1 MIFDSWMAQDPV
13 DAPQI
18 PLGHPVLRAIAA
30 RRGVTTPEQFERY
43 TRPSLDHL
51 HDPMQIHGMEGACLR
66 IERAIRDRES
76 VLIYGDYDVDGVTS
90 IVLLRTV
97 LRHLGAEVDWV
108 VPLRLT
114 DGYGLKTEVIERTLR
129 EKDVRVIVTVDC
141 GISSVEPVQRAIELG
156 IDVIIT
162 DHHLPPGTLPEAAA
176 LLNPKI
182 DGCSYPF
189 KELAGVGVAFKLCCA
204 LLARAGSTMSI
215 ESLLKIAAIGTIA
228 DVAPLLGENR
238 TIAQLGLRG
247 LADCRNP
254 GLRTLIRLSGVRG
267 TPRAQDVGFR
277 IGPRINAA
285 GRLASAGAAID
296 LFDARS
302 DEEAY
307 PIVMELNRLNAERQE
322 VERGVIAEA
331 EAMIDR
337 ARLPRVIVLASERWH
352 KGVVGLCAGR
362 LAQKF
367 HRPTIL
373 LSIAEDRAVGSG
385 RSIPGIHLHALLSR
399 QSDLFEHF
407 GGHEQACGLTLP
419 AACIG
424 SLRDR
429 LIADLAAMDESA
441 FRRISFYEG
450 EISTADVNRGFA
462 RDLATLEP
470 FGAENPEPLFLI
482 RRASIL
488 TRRQPN
494 DKLVEVVAD
503 SVGDGA
509 RCVAWRSVEDLWPA
523 LQPGQTLDLLGSV
536 REDGWAPS
544 GAVFEVRDVRPPTD
558 AERIP

>member
-1 MIFDSWMAQDPV
+1 MIFDSWIANEPV

-18 PLGHPVLRAIAA
+18 PLGHPVLRSIAA
-30 RRGVTTPEQFERY
+30 RRGVTTLEQFERY
-43 TRPSLDHL
+43 TRPTLEHL
-51 HDPMQIHGMEGACLR
+51 HDPMGIHGMEGACLR
-66 IERAIRDRES
+66 IEKAIRDRES
-76 VLIYGDYDVDGVTS
+76 ILIYGDYDVDGVTS

-97 LRHLGAEVDWV
+97 LRHLGADVDWV

-129 EKDVRVIVTVDC
+129 EKDVRLIVTVDC
-141 GISSVEPVQRAIELG
+141 GISSVEPVRRAIDLG

-162 DHHLPPGTLPEAAA
+162 DHHLPPGTLPDAAA

-204 LLARAGSTMSI
+204 LLSRAGSTMSI

-228 DVAPLLGENR
+228 DVAPLVGENR

-254 GLRTLIRLSGVRG
+254 GLRTLIRLSGVKG
-267 TPRAQDVGFR
+267 APRAQDVGFR

-285 GRLASAGAAID
+285 GRLASARAAID
-296 LFDARS
+296 LFDSKS
-302 DEEAY
+302 DADAY

-322 VERGVIAEA
+322 VERGVIVEA

-337 ARLPRVIVLASERWH
+337 ERLARVIVLASPGWH

-367 HRPTIL
+367 HRPTL
-373 LSIAEDRAVGSG
+373 LLAIDEGRAVGSG
-385 RSIPGIHLHALLSR
+385 RSIPGIHLHELLSR
-399 QSDLFEHF
+399 QNDLFEHF

-419 AACIG
+419 VERIAL
-424 SLRDR
+424 LRERLLADLDR
-429 LIADLAAMDESA
+429 LDASS
-441 FRRISFYEG
+441 FRRESFYEG
-450 EISTADVNRGFA
+450 EVSTADVNRDFA

-482 RRASIL
+482 RGASIRS
-488 TRRQPN
+488 RRVPN
-494 DKLVEVVAD
+494 DKLVEVLAEK
-503 SVGDGA
+503 DGMAA

-523 LQPGQTLDLLGSV
+523 LEAGRRLDLLGCV
-536 REDGWAPS
+536 REDGWAPA
-544 GAVFEVRDVRPPTD
+544 GASFEIRDVRPSS
-558 AERIP
+558 